1 MRACFDDQVLL
12 RVKIGE
18 VGGDLQVVR
27 LESIDLL
34 EHRDRLQSKLLIA
47 IMISDAPET
56 QYRGRVIA
64 NADLKVAENIQR
76 RKIVRLVL
84 DQLAVFL
91 DGRRNLPHLE
101 VSLGSTQSLFLIE
114 RHVLRSNGM
123 NSGERSNAL
132 LSEEPELGAC

>member
-12 RVKIGE
+12 RVEIGE
-18 VGGDLQVVR
+18 ARGNLQIVR
-27 LESIDLL
+27 LEPIDLL
-34 EHRDRLQSKLLIA
+34 EHRDRFQGKLLIA

-56 QYRGRVIA
+56 RYRGRVIA
-64 NADLKVAENIQR
+64 NADLQVAENVQR

-91 DGRRNLPHLE
+91 HGRRNLPHLE
-101 VSLGSTQSLFLIE
+101 VFLGGTQSLFLIE

-132 LSEEPELGAC
+132 LSEEPE

>member
-1 MRACFDDQVLL
+1 
-12 RVKIGE
+12 
-18 VGGDLQVVR
+18 
-27 LESIDLL
+27 
-34 EHRDRLQSKLLIA
+34 
-47 IMISDAPET
+47 MISDAPET
-56 QYRGRVIA
+56 QYRSRAVA
-64 NADLKVAENIQR
+64 NADVQVAENVQR

-91 DGRRNLPHLE
+91 HGRRNLPHLE
-101 VSLGSTQSLFLIE
+101 VSLGGTQSLFLIE